1 MFGPAP
7 FVRSRSVICGQGCG
21 GLLRRHRG
29 GSEDVGAAGLGF
41 FSVGVSED
49 SVVVVVVDV
58 SGALSLS
65 LLHAAVKPI
74 IARMAA
80 PPTAAEIRRPDDLM
94 PCSVLYW
101 CFLFGESSVGADV
114 RENRVQQVPFR
125 ERDLVSETVT
135 QGLYQRIP
143 YDQAYS
149 GNDSVMPLW
158 PCVPS

>member
-1 MFGPAP
+1 MLVP
-7 FVRSRSVICGQGCG
+7 
-21 GLLRRHRG
+21 L
-29 GSEDVGAAGLGF
+29 GLGF
-41 FSVGVSED
+41 FSVGVSEG

-80 PPTAAEIRRPDDLM
+80 PPTAAEIRRPRRFDAM
-94 PCSVLYW
+94 FGPYW
-101 CFLFGESSVGADV
+101 SCLCGESSVGAGGRV
-114 RENRVQQVPFR
+114 NRVQQAPFR

-143 YDQAYS
+143 SS
-149 GNDSVMPLW
+149 GSGSVMPLRAS
-158 PCVPS
+158 VPS